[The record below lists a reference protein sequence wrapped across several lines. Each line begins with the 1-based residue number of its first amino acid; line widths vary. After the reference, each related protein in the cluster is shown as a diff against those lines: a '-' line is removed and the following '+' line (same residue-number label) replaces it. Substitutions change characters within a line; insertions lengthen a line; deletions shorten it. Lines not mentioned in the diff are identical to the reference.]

1 MSDLER
7 RLAVLEE
14 CRNPKF
20 SKDMTDTELALR
32 LYWAC
37 NGPEPIGKRLLEI
50 VPQLAVLSAPTV
62 TADPV

>member
-1 MSDLER
+1 MSGLER

-37 NGPEPIGKRLLEI
+37 NGPEPMGRRLLEI
-50 VPQLAVLSAPTV
+50 VPQLAVLEVPAV
-62 TADPV
+62 TANPV